1 MPIKLW
7 KGLLVLCVE
16 MTFDTDH
23 VLIRGPT
30 MEQIDQRR
38 LFNFAWYRWSYW
50 NDNSSNATS
59 RKCVGNTT
67 GKDDKQHIKRRMQQR
82 IHRLFFDRGKFTT
95 KQSCAINQN
104 FCDRSPLCG
113 CWLFKTLRAVFLM
126 LWHTPRI
133 AMQNSKAAN
142 PYPNDCIAMFMFT
155 PLFWPLPPMNS
166 TE

>member
-67 GKDDKQHIKRRMQQR
+67 GKDDKQHIKRRMQLNR
-82 IHRLFFDRGKFTT
+82 
-95 KQSCAINQN
+95 
-104 FCDRSPLCG
+104 PLSSRQM
-113 CWLFKTLRAVFLM
+113 KKEKLRHEGLV
-126 LWHTPRI
+126 PV
-133 AMQNSKAAN
+133 SKGSQA
-142 PYPNDCIAMFMFT
+142 
-155 PLFWPLPPMNS
+155 L
-166 TE
+166 

>member
-142 PYPNDCIAMFMFT
+142 PYPNDCIAAFMFT
-155 PLFWPLPPMNS
+155 PLF
-166 TE
+166 

>member
-59 RKCVGNTT
+59 RKCVGNTI
-67 GKDDKQHIKRRMQQR
+67 GKDDKQHIKRRMQP
-82 IHRLFFDRGKFTT
+82 
-95 KQSCAINQN
+95 CAINQN

-142 PYPNDCIAMFMFT
+142 PYPNDCIAAFMFT
-155 PLFWPLPPMNS
+155 PLF
-166 TE
+166 